1 MRILAAIKKTK
12 IHTPKQQELG
22 NGTNPEQ
29 YGHETHI
36 LLPIEQCTKYLA
48 NSEKHKHGW
57 NKQS

>member
-12 IHTPKQQELG
+12 IHTTKQQELSYG
-22 NGTNPEQ
+22 ANPEQ
-29 YGHETHI
+29 YWHETHI

-48 NSEKHKHGW
+48 NSEKHEHGR